1 MKALILLL
9 VTSALQGATFGTAV
23 SVVGGATDIVLDE
36 SRGRLYVVNSTQNR
50 VDVFT
55 TAQRTLTRSIPV
67 SPQPLSAAMSRDGS
81 RLYVTSYSG
90 SSLDIVDLSQS
101 VVTQRVSLPAA
112 PEGVA
117 VGGDERV
124 LITTVGSGN
133 GNAENRLL
141 LYDPFAVSDPL
152 RAVPTTLPAP
162 AAPSS
167 PSISSRVFMSTR
179 SNLVASAD
187 GNWIIG
193 LNNPNTTTR
202 QLFVF
207 EVSSGTVLRSRSLT
221 SISNVLSVA
230 PDGSR
235 FMAGLSLF
243 DTATLAIVAQQNTA
257 NSMQPFDTS
266 ANFNTQQN
274 QGGSVFG
281 PDGSVLYSAFNIA
294 PVQNPVARANV
305 TQLLLSDPENLL
317 IRMALQLPENLTGNM
332 VVSTR
337 GDNIYAL
344 SQSGFMVIPISTMN
358 DFPIAVVDQPVGLVL
373 NDQCK
378 VTADFAKA
386 EVRVRN
392 AGRGRLTATATVMTS
407 GPTNTFPIGGQGGAG
422 AGGPGQNI
430 PIVLPVGPGQIGGG
444 VIVLP
449 PGTTP
454 PTTTP
459 TTTTQQTG
467 ITQTAPSVSTQ
478 RTDTET
484 IFTFSYNASAAR
496 SLGTAAPTDFLVQA
510 PEAINVAPR
519 IRVYQNNRNSE
530 ARGEV
535 KAVPVSIATA
545 EALVDMALDSQ
556 RQRLYIANSG
566 MNRVEVYDTQNGTF
580 LTPIRVGQLP
590 RSLAIAPGNKML
602 YVANTGGESISI
614 IDLDAGQVT
623 GKVRF
628 PPVPYNASFA
638 LATPSIVT
646 ATLAG
651 VQIVM
656 SDGTLWQVVDDE
668 ALPRKVSP
676 VIGST
681 TVQTPR
687 TMVSTPGGEYALLLA
702 GNGNAYLYD
711 AMSDDYVLSQS
722 VATTPIQGYYG
733 PLSAGPRGQYFVV
746 NGQILNSTLTPI
758 AGTTTGS
765 RPVAAVAAVNSTMVA
780 RFTQPVLANAT
791 TAVRDTATVELVDTA
806 TGQTRGSSAALEGPL
821 STQVG
826 TQRVNV
832 GGRTMAVDAATNTA
846 YVLTASGLSV
856 IPISTAGA
864 PGQPGTANTATSVRQ
879 GGVVNMASAAA
890 KLAAGGLISINGQ
903 NLGSDESVANPPLKT
918 VLGGTCVTLDETP
931 IPLLMSSSGQ
941 INAQLPPA
949 TTAGRH
955 MLVVRAFSRNAASSS
970 VSIDVVKMAPAVLI
984 HDQTGQASV
993 FHDDGTPVT
1002 NNREANRDESL
1013 TMYAI
1018 GLGAT
1023 TGGTVKAG
1031 EASPTPALATSE
1043 KVQVFFGD
1051 PKMKQSEMIVDW
1063 SGLAPGLVGIY
1074 YIELRVPG
1082 FRTTGDNLPVTIRV
1096 GGLDSPTSG
1105 AVVPT
1110 TAVK

>member
-1 MKALILLL
+1 MKALLAFLL
-9 VTSALQGATFGTAV
+9 VWNLHAATFGTAV
-23 SVVGGATDIVLDE
+23 SVVGGATDLVLDE

-50 VDVFT
+50 IDVFT
-55 TAQRTLTRSIPV
+55 TAQRVLQRSIPV
-67 SPQPLSAAMSRDGS
+67 SPQPLSAAISRDGS
-81 RLYVTSYSG
+81 RLYVTSYAG

-101 VVTQRVSLPAA
+101 VVIERVSLPAA

-117 VGGDERV
+117 VGVDERV

-133 GNAENRLL
+133 NNAENRLL
-141 LYDPFAVSDPL
+141 LYNPFAEGDPL

-162 AAPSS
+162 AAPQS

-207 EVSSGTVLRSRSLT
+207 EVASGTVLRSRSLT

-230 PDGSR
+230 PDGSK

-257 NSMQPFDTS
+257 NSMHPFDTS

-281 PDGSVLYSAFNIA
+281 PDGGVLYSAFNIA
-294 PVQNPVARANV
+294 PVQTPAARPNV

-317 IRMALQLPENLTGNM
+317 IRNALQLPENLTGNM
-332 VVSTR
+332 IISSR
-337 GDNIYAL
+337 GENIYAL

-358 DFPIAVVDQPVGLVL
+358 DFPIAVIEQPVGLVL

-378 VTADFAKA
+378 VTADSAKV

-392 AGRGRLTATATVMTS
+392 AGRGRLTASATVMQT
-407 GPTNTFPIGGQGGAG
+407 GPTTTFPIGGQGGAG
-422 AGGPGQNI
+422 GGGAGQQI
-430 PIVLPVGPGQIGGG
+430 PIILPVGPGQIGGG
-444 VIVLP
+444 VITLP

-454 PTTTP
+454 TTTTP

-467 ITQTAPSVSTQ
+467 IAQTAPTVSTQ

-484 IFTFSYNASAAR
+484 IFTFTYNSSAAR
-496 SLGTAAPTDFLVQA
+496 SLGTAAPVDFLVQA
-510 PEAINVAPR
+510 PEAINVPPR

-530 ARGEV
+530 ARGDIR
-535 KAVPVSIATA
+535 AVPVSIATA
-545 EALVDMALDSQ
+545 EALVDMVLDSQ

-566 MNRVEVYDTQNGTF
+566 MNRVEVFDTAGSAF
-580 LTPIRVGQLP
+580 LAPIKVGQLP
-590 RSLAIAPGNKML
+590 RSLAIAPGNRLL

-614 IDLDAGQVT
+614 IDLEAGQVT
-623 GKVRF
+623 GKVKF

-656 SDGTLWQVVDDE
+656 SDGTLWQVVEDE
-668 ALPRKVSP
+668 ALPRRTSLVL
-676 VIGST
+676 GSA
-681 TVQTPR
+681 TVQAPR
-687 TMVSTPGGEYALLLA
+687 NMVATPGGEYALLLA

-711 AMSDDYVLSQS
+711 AMSDDYVLSQT
-722 VATTPIQGYYG
+722 VATAPIQGYYG

-765 RPVAAVAAVNSTMVA
+765 RPVAAVASVNANMIA

-791 TAVRDTATVELVDTA
+791 AAVRDTATVELVDTA

-821 STQVG
+821 STLVG

-856 IPISTAGA
+856 IPINVGT
-864 PGQPGTANTATSVRQ
+864 QPGAGTSIRQ
-879 GGVVNMASAAA
+879 NGVVNMANSQA
-890 KLAAGGLISINGQ
+890 KLAAGGLISIYGQ
-903 NLGSDESVANPPLKT
+903 NLGVEESIPNPPLRT
-918 VLGGTCVTLDETP
+918 QLGGTCVTLDEAP
-931 IPLLMSSSGQ
+931 IPLVMTSTGQ
-941 INAQLPPA
+941 INAQLPP
-949 TTAGRH
+949 TVTAGRH
-955 MLVVRAFSRNAASSS
+955 TLVVRAYARNAASTAT
-970 VSIDVVKMAPAVLI
+970 SIDVVKIAPAVLI
-984 HDQTGQASV
+984 HDQTGQASI

-1002 NNREANRDESL
+1002 NNREAGRDEPL
-1013 TMYAI
+1013 TLFAI

-1023 TGGTVKAG
+1023 AGGTVRAG
-1031 EASPTPALATSE
+1031 EAAPSPALATAE

-1051 PKMKQSEMIVDW
+1051 PKMKQSEMIVEW

-1074 YIELRVPG
+1074 YVQLRVPG

-1096 GGLDSPTSG
+1096 GGVDSPITGS
-1105 AVVPT
+1105 VVPT